1 MGKHDLTPAKAQDI
15 LDSDLV
21 HVVQSIAA
29 SAAVSTPESRKRV
42 NSGASAANG
51 ILQVGAVLL
60 GMSQDWPLWA
70 IIAVMV
76 VLFVAEIVVQASTK
90 TPVTNNVV
98 RELAAEAS
106 RQVQAGKVKLPSA
119 PRLPKNIGFTVVPRP
134 QVSFNPAPAARPVD
148 DDGYVTEY
156 AEE

>member
-1 MGKHDLTPAKAQDI
+1 MSKHRLQSEQAREI

-21 HVVQSIAA
+21 KVVQQIAA
-29 SAAVSTPESRKRV
+29 GAAVSTPESRKRV
-42 NSGASAANG
+42 NSGASAANA

-60 GMSQDWPLWA
+60 GMAQDWPLWA
-70 IIAVMV
+70 IVAIMV

-98 RELAAEAS
+98 NEITREAV
-106 RQVQAGKVKLPSA
+106 RQVGAGNVSLPK
-119 PRLPKNIGFTVVPRP
+119 PRLSVGGFEVVARPRL
-134 QVSFNPAPAARPVD
+134 SFAPATPARPVD
-148 DDGYVTEY
+148 DDGFVTDY

>member
-1 MGKHDLTPAKAQDI
+1 MAKHSFNPSQARDI

-21 HVVQSIAA
+21 KIVEQIAA

-42 NSGASAANG
+42 NSGASAANA

-60 GMSQDWPLWA
+60 GMAQDWPLWV
-70 IIAVMV
+70 IIAIMV
-76 VLFVAEIVVQASTK
+76 VLFVAEVIVQASTK

-98 RELAAEAS
+98 NEITREAV
-106 RQVQAGKVKLPSA
+106 RQVGEGRVQLPK
-119 PRLPKNIGFTVVPRP
+119 PRLSVGGFEIVPRP
-134 QVSFNPAPAARPVD
+134 QVSFSPASPARPVD
-148 DDGYVTEY
+148 DDGYVTEH

>member
-1 MGKHDLTPAKAQDI
+1 MAKHKLQSEQAREI

-21 HVVQSIAA
+21 RIVQQIAA

-42 NSGASAANG
+42 NSGASAANA

-60 GMSQDWPLWA
+60 GMAQDWPLWA
-70 IIAVMV
+70 IVAIMV

-98 RELAAEAS
+98 NEITREAVK
-106 RQVQAGKVKLPSA
+106 QVDEGRVSLPN
-119 PRLPKNIGFTVVPRP
+119 RLRDLGDFKYVPRP
-134 QVSFNPAPAARPVD
+134 QLSFRPAPPARPVD
-148 DDGYVTEY
+148 DDGFVTEH